1 MEDWLLKL
9 RVAMPSDAAGLAVV
23 ALAIAVALT
32 VLAIAAAS
40 LTEDVAVVGPLFCPH
55 LWVGCLSGPALALAA
70 VAPAAA
76 SPCSPP
82 LFGLGDYWVALVCL
96 MAMLQRYCMVL

>member
-1 MEDWLLKL
+1 
-9 RVAMPSDAAGLAVV
+9 MPSDAAGLAVV

-32 VLAIAAAS
+32 VLAISAAS

-76 SPCSPP
+76 APWCHP
-82 LFGLGDYWVALVCL
+82 LFGLGDY
-96 MAMLQRYCMVL
+96 